1 MTSAIDAEV
10 LSMTLEA
17 VERFAADALP
27 EKLLLDLDAD
37 EKFPVELVRDLCG
50 ETIGIQLLFIP
61 EEYGGMGG
69 GAFDVY
75 RVCEAMAR
83 VDLGIATGVL
93 ATFLGSDPIRVG
105 GTPEAAF
112 DAARMGG
119 PPVPAHHSP
128 LFKIEPRAA
137 ILTGVEAMTVSV
149 LELLGT

>member
-1 MTSAIDAEV
+1 MSSAIDSEM
-10 LSMTLEA
+10 LTMTLDA
-17 VERFAADALP
+17 VNRFAADALP

-37 EKFPVELVRDLCG
+37 EEFPVSVVRDLCG
-50 ETIGIQLLFIP
+50 EAIGIQLLFIP

-105 GTPEAAF
+105 G
-112 DAARMGG
+112 R
-119 PPVPAHHSP
+119 V
-128 LFKIEPRAA
+128 
-137 ILTGVEAMTVSV
+137 TGAQ
-149 LELLGT
+149 